1 MREGLKNVIRFWK
14 EKGVKGFR
22 FDVLNLISKPEHL
35 EECGPGSAHSYCK
48 DGWHIHDFIREM
60 VTDTGIESMVT
71 VGEMASTTL
80 DNCIRYTKAGNHE
93 LSMCFSFHHLKV
105 DYKNGDKW
113 ALQEPDLIKLRNLFR
128 EWQEEMERN
137 GGWNAVF
144 WCNHDQPRVVSRF
157 GDEGTY
163 WKQSAKMLGLFVHG
177 LRGTPYIFQGEEI
190 GMTNAGFT
198 DISQYQ
204 DVESLSYYQILL
216 KRGVSKEDALR
227 VLSQLSRDNGRTPM
241 QWNGG
246 KNAGFTDGT
255 PWIGLPANYETIN
268 VEREEQDPDSILH
281 FYRKLVRLRK
291 EQPVIA
297 EGTIQFLDSGNDK
310 VMAYQRRLE
319 DRIMTVICSFS
330 GETETNVA
338 PELLRE
344 AREGQILIGSYQDA
358 PEWDRGLRPFEALLI
373 MR

>member
-1 MREGLKNVIRFWK
+1 MDR
-14 EKGVKGFR
+14 
-22 FDVLNLISKPEHL
+22 
-35 EECGPGSAHSYCK
+35 
-48 DGWHIHDFIREM
+48 
-60 VTDTGIESMVT
+60 
-71 VGEMASTTL
+71 
-80 DNCIRYTKAGNHE
+80 
-93 LSMCFSFHHLKV
+93 
-105 DYKNGDKW
+105 
-113 ALQEPDLIKLRNLFR
+113 
-128 EWQEEMERN
+128 
-137 GGWNAVF
+137 
-144 WCNHDQPRVVSRF
+144 
-157 GDEGTY
+157 
-163 WKQSAKMLGLFVHG
+163 
-177 LRGTPYIFQGEEI
+177 
-190 GMTNAGFT
+190 
-198 DISQYQ
+198 
-204 DVESLSYYQILL
+204 
-216 KRGVSKEDALR
+216 
-227 VLSQLSRDNGRTPM
+227 
-241 QWNGG
+241 
-246 KNAGFTDGT
+246 
-255 PWIGLPANYETIN
+255 IN